1 MQKMNTYMTF
11 DGLANSRIDTFVR
24 FQRTFGQQAS
34 RCAKA
39 SVVCMGLALAANA
52 SAQVANPALVQLH
65 FPDLAKAQF
74 LILPQIEQAS
84 SESLASPLT
93 LQAGTPLQE
102 LIRRG
107 LATNPQLKQVQ
118 AQQESAQ
125 AQRKAARADLLPSFT
140 ARSAMGPEQSQTVGS
155 AQNKH
160 TYNMNSLRMTQPV
173 YNRVLL
179 SEFAA
184 TQQAESAADLR
195 LRSAH
200 ENTVMSVVRATADL
214 AAAKLVLEF
223 SDVQL
228 AQLQSIMT
236 YLENRAA
243 AGASSQADLERAR
256 TRVYGARQ
264 TRLEQQAAYRNAMVE
279 LQRLTG
285 SQPEAIELPSIRQ
298 FPVFKVDRK
307 ELNESALAQ
316 NADIRALQRDVDV
329 QQLRVKAELAR
340 YQPVVGLSLEHD
352 SSKNI
357 QGTNNRHTDTRAL
370 VVINWATSLGG
381 KEWFQ
386 AQVASAELR
395 QREAR
400 LTDEKQRLS
409 QALDADLA
417 LLESAQLRIG
427 AAQLEQ
433 ASASRVVEAVDEQLR
448 TGRLGSLLE
457 ALDASERYFG
467 ARQRL
472 TLAVGQ
478 TLKAHAQILQR
489 IGQLNDEAVMELN
502 PVSDTSKPKQ
512 PS

>member
-1 MQKMNTYMTF
+1 MSALRHQF
-11 DGLANSRIDTFVR
+11 AIPADPADGPHPPIGLPLAFFSLTKLFVLTVGMAVCVSVWS
-24 FQRTFGQQAS
+24 QSA
-34 RCAKA
+34 AK
-39 SVVCMGLALAANA
+39 GPLD
-52 SAQVANPALVQLH
+52 LH
-65 FPDLAKAQF
+65 FADLAKAQF
-74 LILPQIEQAS
+74 LTLPQIDQAG
-84 SESLASPLT
+84 SEPL
-93 LQAGTPLQE
+93 QEPPKPEAGTPLQE

-107 LATNPQLKQVQ
+107 LNTNPQLQQAQ

-125 AQRKAARADLLPSFT
+125 AQRKVARADLLPSFT
-140 ARSAMGPEQSQTVGS
+140 IRSATGPEQSQTVGS
-155 AQNKH
+155 AQNNHK
-160 TYNMNSLRMTQPV
+160 YNMNSLRMTQPV
-173 YNRVLL
+173 YNRVLQNEL
-179 SEFAA
+179 FA

-200 ENTVMSVVRATADL
+200 ENTVMSVVRATVDL
-214 AAAKLVLEF
+214 AAAKLVLAF
-223 SDVQL
+223 SDTQL
-228 AQLQSIMT
+228 SQLQSIMN
-236 YLENRAA
+236 YLESRAS

-256 TRVYGARQ
+256 TRVYSARQ

-285 SQPEAIELPSIRQ
+285 SQPDAIELPSIQQ
-298 FPVFKVDRK
+298 FPAFKVDRK
-307 ELNESALAQ
+307 ELNETALAQ
-316 NADIRALQRDVDV
+316 NADIRALQRDVEV

-370 VVINWATSLGG
+370 VVVNWATSLGG

-386 AQVASAELR
+386 AQVANAELR

-400 LTDEKQRLS
+400 LTDEKLRLS

-417 LLESAQLRIG
+417 MLESSRLRIG

-433 ASASRVVEAVDEQLR
+433 ASAARVVDAVDEQLR

-457 ALDASERYFG
+457 ALDASERYFS

-489 IGQLNDEAVMELN
+489 IGQLNDEAVMASVPDVE
-502 PVSDTSKPKQ
+502 TAQPKQ

>member
-1 MQKMNTYMTF
+1 MHMGAASKSSALFGVMRLL
-11 DGLANSRIDTFVR
+11 LASMGVLISPVFAQSGPHEYGDLR
-24 FQRTFGQQAS
+24 FS
-34 RCAKA
+34 
-39 SVVCMGLALAANA
+39 
-52 SAQVANPALVQLH
+52 
-65 FPDLAKAQF
+65 DLARAQF
-74 LILPQIEQAS
+74 LTLPQTE
-84 SESLASPLT
+84 LL
-93 LQAGTPLQE
+93 GTDPVSQSHERHAATTLQE
-102 LIRRG
+102 LIARG
-107 LATNPQLKQVQ
+107 LSSNPQLRQVK

-125 AQRKAARADLLPSFT
+125 AQRKAARADLLPSLSM
-140 ARSAMGPEQSQTVGS
+140 RSATGPEQSQTAG
-155 AQNKH
+155 ATQNNHK
-160 TYNMNSLRMTQPV
+160 YNMNSLRLTQPV
-173 YNRVLL
+173 YNRVLQN
-179 SEFAA
+179 EFSA
-184 TQQAESAADLR
+184 TQQAESAAELR

-200 ENTVMSVVRATADL
+200 ENTVMSVVRATVDL

-228 AQLQSIMT
+228 AQLQNIMT

-264 TRLEQQAAYRNAMVE
+264 NRLEQQAAYRNAMVE

-285 SQPEAIELPSIRQ
+285 AQPEAIELPALQQ
-298 FPVFKVDRK
+298 FPAIKTDRQALY
-307 ELNESALAQ
+307 ELALSQ
-316 NADIRALQRDVDV
+316 NADIRALQGDVDV

-340 YQPVVGLSLEHD
+340 YQPVVGLSVEHD
-352 SSKNI
+352 SSKNV

-370 VVINWATSLGG
+370 VVVNWATSLGG

-400 LTDEKQRLS
+400 LTEEKQRLS
-409 QALDADLA
+409 QALDADLV
-417 LLESAQLRIG
+417 LLESSKLRMG

-467 ARQRL
+467 ARQRM

-489 IGQLNDEAVMELN
+489 TGQLSDESVMPLHAVAT
-502 PVSDTSKPKQ
+502 PAQAKQ

>member
-1 MQKMNTYMTF
+1 MNALRQKQRISVLYAHRLNGSSPLEMGAF
-11 DGLANSRIDTFVR
+11 QLAKLTMALV
-24 FQRTFGQQAS
+24 G
-34 RCAKA
+34 
-39 SVVCMGLALAANA
+39 VVFAANA
-52 SAQVANPALVQLH
+52 WSQAGKAPTELH
-65 FPDLAKAQF
+65 FSDLAKAQF
-74 LILPQIEQAS
+74 LTLPQIEQADN
-84 SESLASPLT
+84 EPLQDRSKP
-93 LQAGTPLQE
+93 QAGTPLQE

-107 LATNPQLKQVQ
+107 LSTNPQLQQVQ

-140 ARSAMGPEQSQTVGS
+140 IRSATGPEQSQTVGS

-160 TYNMNSLRMTQPV
+160 TYNMNSLRLTQPV
-173 YNRVLL
+173 YNRVLQN
-179 SEFAA
+179 EFAA

-200 ENTVMSVVRATADL
+200 ENTVVSVVRATVDL
-214 AAAKLVLEF
+214 AAAKLVLQF

-256 TRVYGARQ
+256 TRVFGARQ

-279 LQRLTG
+279 LQRITG
-285 SQPEAIELPSIRQ
+285 SQPEAIELPSIQQ
-298 FPVFKVDRK
+298 FPAFKMDRK
-307 ELNESALAQ
+307 ELHEVAVTQ

-370 VVINWATSLGG
+370 VVVNWATSLGG

-386 AQVASAELR
+386 SQVASAELR

-400 LTDEKQRLS
+400 LTDEKQRMAQS
-409 QALDADLA
+409 LDTDLA
-417 LLESAQLRIG
+417 LLESSKLRIG

-433 ASASRVVEAVDEQLR
+433 ASAARVVDAVEEQLR

-478 TLKAHAQILQR
+478 ALKAHAQILQR
-489 IGQLNDEAVMELN
+489 VGQLSDDAVTEL
-502 PVSDTSKPKQ
+502 STSTEPAPSKQ

>member
-1 MQKMNTYMTF
+1 MNALRQKQ
-11 DGLANSRIDTFVR
+11 RISVLYADRLNGSSPLEMGV
-24 FQRTFGQQAS
+24 FQFSKLTMALVG
-34 RCAKA
+34 
-39 SVVCMGLALAANA
+39 VVFAANA
-52 SAQVANPALVQLH
+52 WSQAAKVPTELH
-65 FPDLAKAQF
+65 FSDLAKAQF
-74 LILPQIEQAS
+74 LTLPQIEQADN
-84 SESLASPLT
+84 EPLQDPSKP
-93 LQAGTPLQE
+93 QAGTPLQE

-107 LATNPQLKQVQ
+107 LSTNPQLQQVQ

-140 ARSAMGPEQSQTVGS
+140 IRSAIGPEQSQTVGS
-155 AQNKH
+155 DQNKH
-160 TYNMNSLRMTQPV
+160 TYNMNSLRLTQPV
-173 YNRVLL
+173 YNRVLQN
-179 SEFAA
+179 EFAA

-200 ENTVMSVVRATADL
+200 ENTVVSVVRATVDL
-214 AAAKLVLEF
+214 AAAKLVLQF

-256 TRVYGARQ
+256 TRVFGARQ

-279 LQRLTG
+279 LQRITG
-285 SQPEAIELPSIRQ
+285 SQPEAIELPSIQQ
-298 FPVFKVDRK
+298 FPAFKMDRK
-307 ELNESALAQ
+307 ELHEVAVTQ
-316 NADIRALQRDVDV
+316 NADIGALQRDVDV

-370 VVINWATSLGG
+370 VVVNWATSLGG

-386 AQVASAELR
+386 SQVASAELR

-400 LTDEKQRLS
+400 LTDEKQRMA
-409 QALDADLA
+409 QALDTDLA
-417 LLESAQLRIG
+417 LLESSKLRIG

-433 ASASRVVEAVDEQLR
+433 ASAARVVDAVEEQLR

-478 TLKAHAQILQR
+478 ALKAHAQILQR
-489 IGQLNDEAVMELN
+489 TGQLGDDAVTEL
-502 PVSDTSKPKQ
+502 STDSSQPKQ

>member
-1 MQKMNTYMTF
+1 MNALRQKYEIS
-11 DGLANSRIDTFVR
+11 AQIA
-24 FQRTFGQQAS
+24 GQQCPRTGGLFTS
-34 RCAKA
+34 LTGFKLT
-39 SVVCMGLALAANA
+39 VVAMGMVIAANA
-52 SAQVANPALVQLH
+52 WSQGAPKPPLELH
-65 FPDLAKAQF
+65 FSDLAKAQF
-74 LILPQIEQAS
+74 LTLPQIDPSGNDPMPEA
-84 SESLASPLT
+84 PR
-93 LQAGTPLQE
+93 LQAGVSLQE

-107 LATNPQLKQVQ
+107 LATNPQLQQVQ
-118 AQQESAQ
+118 AQQASAQ

-140 ARSAMGPEQSQTVGS
+140 VRSATGPEQSQTVGT

-160 TYNMNSLRMTQPV
+160 TYNMNSLRLTQPV
-173 YNRVLL
+173 YNRVLQN
-179 SEFAA
+179 EFSA

-200 ENTVMSVVRATADL
+200 ENTVMSVIRSAVDL

-228 AQLQSIMT
+228 TQLQSIMT

-285 SQPEAIELPSIRQ
+285 LQPDAIELPSIQQ

-307 ELNESALAQ
+307 ELGEWAVTQ
-316 NADIRALQRDVDV
+316 NADIRALQRDVEV

-340 YQPVVGLSLEHD
+340 YQPVVGLSIEHD

-357 QGTNNRHTDTRAL
+357 QGTNSRHTDTRAL
-370 VVINWATSLGG
+370 VVVNWATSLGG

-400 LTDEKQRLS
+400 LLDEKQRMS
-409 QALDADLA
+409 QALDTDLV
-417 LLESAQLRIG
+417 LLESSKLRIG

-433 ASASRVVEAVDEQLR
+433 ASAFRVVQAVDEQLR

-489 IGQLNDEAVMELN
+489 IGQLNDDAITELDKASE
-502 PVSDTSKPKQ
+502 PVQNKQ

>member
-1 MQKMNTYMTF
+1 
-11 DGLANSRIDTFVR
+11 
-24 FQRTFGQQAS
+24 
-34 RCAKA
+34 
-39 SVVCMGLALAANA
+39 
-52 SAQVANPALVQLH
+52 
-65 FPDLAKAQF
+65 
-74 LILPQIEQAS
+74 
-84 SESLASPLT
+84 
-93 LQAGTPLQE
+93 
-102 LIRRG
+102 
-107 LATNPQLKQVQ
+107 
-118 AQQESAQ
+118 
-125 AQRKAARADLLPSFT
+125 
-140 ARSAMGPEQSQTVGS
+140 
-155 AQNKH
+155 
-160 TYNMNSLRMTQPV
+160 MNSLRLTQPV
-173 YNRVLL
+173 YNRVLQN
-179 SEFAA
+179 EFAA

-200 ENTVMSVVRATADL
+200 ENTVVSVVRATVDL
-214 AAAKLVLEF
+214 AAAKLVLQF

-228 AQLQSIMT
+228 TQLQSIMT

-256 TRVYGARQ
+256 TRVFGARQ

-279 LQRLTG
+279 LQRITG
-285 SQPEAIELPSIRQ
+285 SQPEAIELPSIQQ
-298 FPVFKVDRK
+298 FPAFTMDRK
-307 ELNESALAQ
+307 ALHEWAVTQ

-357 QGTNNRHTDTRAL
+357 QGINNRHTDTRAL
-370 VVINWATSLGG
+370 VVVNWATSLGG

-386 AQVASAELR
+386 SQVASAELR

-400 LTDEKQRLS
+400 LTDEKQRMG
-409 QALDADLA
+409 QALDTDLA
-417 LLESAQLRIG
+417 MLESSKLRIG

-433 ASASRVVEAVDEQLR
+433 ASAARVVDAVEEQLR

-478 TLKAHAQILQR
+478 TIKAHAQILQR
-489 IGQLNDEAVMELN
+489 VGQLSDDAVTEL
-502 PVSDTSKPKQ
+502 STSTQPATSKQ

>member
-1 MQKMNTYMTF
+1 
-11 DGLANSRIDTFVR
+11 
-24 FQRTFGQQAS
+24 
-34 RCAKA
+34 
-39 SVVCMGLALAANA
+39 
-52 SAQVANPALVQLH
+52 
-65 FPDLAKAQF
+65 
-74 LILPQIEQAS
+74 
-84 SESLASPLT
+84 
-93 LQAGTPLQE
+93 
-102 LIRRG
+102 
-107 LATNPQLKQVQ
+107 
-118 AQQESAQ
+118 
-125 AQRKAARADLLPSFT
+125 
-140 ARSAMGPEQSQTVGS
+140 
-155 AQNKH
+155 
-160 TYNMNSLRMTQPV
+160 
-173 YNRVLL
+173 LL

-329 QQLRVKAELAR
+329 Q
-340 YQPVVGLSLEHD
+340 QPVVGLSLEHD

>member
-1 MQKMNTYMTF
+1 MNALRQKQRNSVLHAHRLNASSLLKMGAFPLAKLTVALV
-11 DGLANSRIDTFVR
+11 GLVF
-24 FQRTFGQQAS
+24 
-34 RCAKA
+34 
-39 SVVCMGLALAANA
+39 AANA
-52 SAQVANPALVQLH
+52 WSQAAKAPTELH
-65 FPDLAKAQF
+65 FSDLAKAQF
-74 LILPQIEQAS
+74 LTLPQIEQADN
-84 SESLASPLT
+84 EPL
-93 LQAGTPLQE
+93 QDRSKPQSGTPLQE

-107 LATNPQLKQVQ
+107 LSTNPQLQQVQ

-125 AQRKAARADLLPSFT
+125 AQRKAARADLLPSFSI
-140 ARSAMGPEQSQTVGS
+140 RSATGPEQSQTVGS
-155 AQNKH
+155 APNKH
-160 TYNMNSLRMTQPV
+160 TYNMNSLRLTQPV
-173 YNRVLL
+173 YNRVLQN
-179 SEFAA
+179 EFAA

-200 ENTVMSVVRATADL
+200 ENTVVSVVRATVDL
-214 AAAKLVLEF
+214 AAAKLVLQF

-228 AQLQSIMT
+228 TQLQSIMT

-256 TRVYGARQ
+256 TRVFGARQ

-279 LQRLTG
+279 LQRITG
-285 SQPEAIELPSIRQ
+285 SQPEAIELPSIQQ
-298 FPVFKVDRK
+298 FPAFTMDRK
-307 ELNESALAQ
+307 ALHEWAVTQ

-370 VVINWATSLGG
+370 VVVNWATSLGG

-386 AQVASAELR
+386 SQVASAELR

-400 LTDEKQRLS
+400 LTDEKQRMG
-409 QALDADLA
+409 QALDTDLA
-417 LLESAQLRIG
+417 MLESSKLRIG

-433 ASASRVVEAVDEQLR
+433 ASAARVVDAVEEQLR

-478 TLKAHAQILQR
+478 TIKAHAQILQR
-489 IGQLNDEAVMELN
+489 VGQLSDDAVTEL
-502 PVSDTSKPKQ
+502 STSTQPATSKQ

>member
-1 MQKMNTYMTF
+1 MKWALLLLGTLLT
-11 DGLANSRIDTFVR
+11 ANSWSQT
-24 FQRTFGQQAS
+24 S
-34 RCAKA
+34 AKP
-39 SVVCMGLALAANA
+39 AAE
-52 SAQVANPALVQLH
+52 LH
-65 FPDLAKAQF
+65 FVDLAKAR
-74 LILPQIEQAS
+74 ILALPSLEQAS
-84 SESLASPLT
+84 SETPRLPANPTSGASLQQLIAEGLAS
-93 LQAGTPLQE
+93 
-102 LIRRG
+102 
-107 LATNPQLKQVQ
+107 NPQLQQVR

-125 AQRKAARADLLPSFT
+125 AQRQAARADLLPSVT
-140 ARSAMGPEQSQTVGS
+140 VRSATGPEQSQTAGS
-155 AQNKH
+155 VQNNHK
-160 TYNMNSLRMTQPV
+160 YNMNSFRLTQPV
-173 YNRVLL
+173 YNRVLQN
-179 SEFAA
+179 EFFA

-200 ENTVMSVVRATADL
+200 ENTVMSVVRATTDL
-214 AAAKLVLEF
+214 AAARLVLDF
-223 SDVQL
+223 SDAQL
-228 AQLQSIMT
+228 TQLQSIMT
-236 YLENRAA
+236 YLESRAS

-264 TRLEQQAAYRNAMVE
+264 TRLEQQTAYRNALVE

-285 SQPEAIELPSIRQ
+285 AQPEAIELPTIEQ
-298 FPVFKVDRK
+298 FPTFKIDRK
-307 ELNESALAQ
+307 ELHEAALAQ

-329 QQLRVKAELAR
+329 QQLRIKAELAR
-340 YQPVVGLSLEHD
+340 YQPVVGLSIEHD

-357 QGTNNRHTDTRAL
+357 QGTNSRHTDTRAL
-370 VVINWATSLGG
+370 VVVNWATSLGG
-381 KEWFQ
+381 KEWYQ

-417 LLESAQLRIG
+417 MLESSRLRIG

-433 ASASRVVEAVDEQLR
+433 VSASRVVEAVDEQLR

-472 TLAVGQ
+472 TLAVAQ

-489 IGQLNDEAVMELN
+489 TGQLSDESVMATQPTPETAA
-502 PVSDTSKPKQ
+502 SKQ